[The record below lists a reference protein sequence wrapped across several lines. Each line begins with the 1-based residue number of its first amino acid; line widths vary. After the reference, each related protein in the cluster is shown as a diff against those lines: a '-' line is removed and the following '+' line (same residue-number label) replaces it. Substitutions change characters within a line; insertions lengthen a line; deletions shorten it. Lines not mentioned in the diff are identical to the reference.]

1 MALTK
6 QEWIRLEEKADELRK
21 LCLYTTHCSSGHIGG
36 SMSAADVLTALYYKY
51 MNFDPKNPDDPNRD
65 RCIVSKGHIGI
76 FLAGMFADLGLVDKE
91 ELKTFNLTGS
101 RLGMHLD
108 SNKVK
113 GLDASTGS
121 LGHGPS
127 LALGM
132 AYGGRLNKKDYMTYV
147 MTGDGELDEGSC
159 WEAFMA
165 ISHFKLTNCVVIID
179 RNHFSIDGNTE
190 DVMALEPLAD
200 KMTAFGFD
208 TKVINGHRFDEIC
221 DAIEYA
227 KKAPNG
233 KPVCII
239 SDSIKGVGMKL
250 TSGNFK
256 WHYGAINDEMYETC
270 LHDLDEYKKSR
281 IAVAEKEGI

>member
-51 MNFDPKNPDDPNRD
+51 MNFDPKNPDDPDRD

-132 AYGGRLNKKDYMTYV
+132 AYAARLNKQNYTTYV

-256 WHYGAINDEMYETC
+256 WHYGASHN
-270 LHDLDEYKKSR
+270 
-281 IAVAEKEGI
+281 